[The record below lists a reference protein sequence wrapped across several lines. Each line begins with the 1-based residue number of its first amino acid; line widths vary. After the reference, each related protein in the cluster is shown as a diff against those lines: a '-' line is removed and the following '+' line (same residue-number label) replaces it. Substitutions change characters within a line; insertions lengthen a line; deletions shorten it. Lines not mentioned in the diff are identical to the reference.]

1 MPEDSIPRSIALLL
15 LILGGGFF
23 ASAETAFSYCN
34 RIRMKT
40 LAEDGDRKAHCVMKV
55 LDRFDDT
62 IIAVLI
68 GNNVIHVVASLLA
81 TLLAIDLLPFSEGIA
96 SLIASV
102 VLTILV
108 FIFSETIPKTI
119 AKDNADSMAKLYAF
133 PVWIFSTVLIPLE
146 IFFSFFTKLARVIV
160 KLFSGVGTEEP
171 SITEDEFTDMVET
184 VEESGSLEPEESEII
199 KSAIEFR
206 DMLTS
211 DVMVPIE
218 QVTMLDI
225 NAPYSEVYRVLSQ
238 SRFSRIPIYRGS
250 IENVIGLVQ
259 VKKCLWRVIHDQSF
273 RLEEMLT
280 GTYVTTPEKPL
291 VELFEDLARNK
302 AMMAFVIDS
311 FGKTKGII
319 TLEDILEEI
328 VGEIYDEDDPEGD
341 TPERKEAAL

>member
-1 MPEDSIPRSIALLL
+1 MPEDSIPRCIALLL

-23 ASAETAFSYCN
+23 ASAETAFSYCS

-40 LAEDGDRKAHCVMKV
+40 LAEDGDRKARYVVKV
-55 LDRFDDT
+55 LDRFDNT

-68 GNNVIHVVASLLA
+68 GNNVFHVVASLLA
-81 TLLAIDLLPFSEGIA
+81 TLLAIDLLPFTEGV
-96 SLIASV
+96 SSVIASV
-102 VLTILV
+102 VLTVLV

-119 AKDNADSMAKLYAF
+119 AKDNADGLAKFYAF
-133 PVWIFSTVLIPLE
+133 PVWLLSVVLTPLE
-146 IFFSFFTKLARVIV
+146 LFFSFFTKMAKVIV
-160 KLFSGVGTEEP
+160 RFFSGNQAEEP

-206 DMLTS
+206 DMLTA

-218 QVTMLDI
+218 RATMLEI
-225 NAPYSEVYRVLSQ
+225 NAPYEEVYQVLSQ

-250 IENVIGLVQ
+250 IDNVIGLVQ
-259 VKKCLWRVIHDQSF
+259 VKKCLWQVIHDRSF
-273 RLEEMLT
+273 SLENMMT
-280 GTYVTTPEKPL
+280 GTYVTAPEKPL

-341 TPERKEAAL
+341 TPEKKEAAV